1 MPDLAHTIQG
11 QDLSFLRMVANA
23 WGIELNAP
31 DVYTAAQILVKK
43 MTDQDIFREIV
54 ESLSAEE
61 LEILGEISRNGG
73 KIPWSMFVRR
83 FGDIRTMGASKRD
96 RERPDLNPVSPVES
110 LWYRAIIGRA
120 FLKSETEP
128 QEFVFIPDEFLSY
141 LQEKIK
147 KNSITIGRP
156 ATAAEA
162 AFQQLADVQI
172 LDDSCTLLAALRTG
186 IPLDRLNLQ
195 IPLIP
200 LGSLLRSINLIDIDN
215 LPNTENTRKFIETP
229 RPKAL
234 ADLVFK
240 WMNSTRFNELRLLPK
255 LLFEGEWTNNPLKTR
270 NEIIETVTHIPQG
283 QWWNL
288 QSFIQAIKE
297 TNPDF
302 QRPAGDYDSW
312 FIRRKEGKE
321 YLRGFTSWDE
331 VEGEL
336 IRFILCGP
344 LHWLGILDLASAK
357 NSTPTLAFRHSHW
370 SLKLWQAIPPDDI
383 PQENQSIQVSSNGTI
398 LVPPLAPRSIR
409 YQVARFGEWEE
420 KSGHF
425 FRYRITPESLK
436 KAQNQGLLVSHILTI
451 LKRGSQN
458 HLPPSLVKSVE
469 RWDKFG
475 TESHIKKYTLLK
487 VSDPGM
493 IDVLRKSRANR
504 YLGDLLNA
512 TTIQVNSRGVDVI
525 RDVLAENGYLAEYDL

>member
-11 QDLSFLRMVANA
+11 QDLSFLRIVANA

-43 MTDQDIFREIV
+43 MTDQDIFQEMWNHYPR
-54 ESLSAEE
+54 EE

-128 QEFVFIPDEFLSY
+128 QEFVFIPDEFLFF
-141 LQEKIK
+141 LQDKIRK
-147 KNSITIGRP
+147 RP
-156 ATAAEA
+156 PSRSAGLQH
-162 AFQQLADVQI
+162 QQRLLTSNLAGDQI
-172 LDDSCTLLAALRTG
+172 LDDCCTLLAALRTG
-186 IPLDRLNLQ
+186 IPLDRLDLQ
-195 IPLIP
+195 TPLIP

-215 LPNTENTRKFIETP
+215 LPNTENTRKFIESP

-240 WMNSTRFNELRLLPK
+240 WMNSTRFNELRLLPE
-255 LLFEGEWTNNPLKTR
+255 LLFEGEWTNDPLKTR
-270 NEIIETVTHIPQG
+270 NEIIELVTHIPQG

-297 TNPDF
+297 AKPDF

-312 FIRRKEGKE
+312 FIRRKEDKE
-321 YLRGFTSWDE
+321 YLRGFASWDE

-344 LHWLGILDLASAK
+344 LHWLGLLDLASAK
-357 NSTPTLAFRHSHW
+357 ESTRTLAFRHSRW
-370 SLKLWQAIPPDDI
+370 SEKLWQAIPPDDI
-383 PQENQSIQVSSNGTI
+383 PQENQPIQVSSNGTI

-458 HLPPSLVKSVE
+458 HLPPSLVKSLE

-475 TESHIKKYTLLK
+475 AESQIKKSCCSK
-487 VSDPGM
+487 
-493 IDVLRKSRANR
+493 
-504 YLGDLLNA
+504 
-512 TTIQVNSRGVDVI
+512 
-525 RDVLAENGYLAEYDL
+525 